1 MAEQRE
7 LLHLGR
13 WSRITE
19 NTIKT
24 ACFQGEVFLGTMFD
38 MVGEDAL
45 SEKYLKRQSRSFLR
59 RQKELVGEEVTGV

>member
-13 WSRITE
+13 WSKITE

-24 ACFQGEVFLGTMFD
+24 ACFQGEVFSGMMFD
-38 MVGEDAL
+38 MVGEDVL
-45 SEKYLKRQSRSFLR
+45 SGKCLKR
-59 RQKELVGEEVTGV
+59 RQEELVKEEVTGV

>member
-13 WSRITE
+13 WSKITE

-24 ACFQGEVFLGTMFD
+24 ACFQGEVFSGMMFG

-45 SEKYLKRQSRSFLR
+45 SEKYLKRQSRR
-59 RQKELVGEEVTGV
+59 N